1 MKRKTKNWLGTGA
14 SLILVGLILYVG
26 AMTAL
31 KWDYAKM
38 STIDYVSNTHE
49 IKESFRNISLKTDEA
64 RIVFALSKDGKCRVE
79 CYEEAKAV
87 HAVAVKE
94 ATLSIEMT
102 HTRSWYDYIGIHYE
116 SPKITVYLPKQEY
129 NALSINLNVGN
140 IEIENK
146 LAFTNADIRLSTGN
160 VNYGAST
167 KEAIHIQIGTG
178 NISVGRLTAGSL
190 DISSAV
196 GTVAIT
202 DLTCKNDLT
211 LGLTTGTTSLNDV
224 FCGNLVSTATAG
236 EITLD
241 HVIAREKFTIER
253 DTGNIKFKGSDA
265 AEIHVKTNTGNVS
278 GSLLTNK
285 VFLAKS
291 ESGKV
296 HLPPSTT
303 GGPCKIDVLTGNID
317 MEIDEKAE

>member
-1 MKRKTKNWLGTGA
+1 MKRKTKKWLSAGT

-31 KWDYAKM
+31 KWDYAKL
-38 STIDYVSNTHE
+38 STTEYVSNTQE
-49 IKESFRNISLKTDEA
+49 IKESFHNISLKTDEA

-87 HAVAVKE
+87 HSVAVE
-94 ATLSIEMT
+94 EGTLFINRT
-102 HTRSWYDYIGIHYE
+102 HTWSWYDNIGINYK

-129 NALSINLNVGN
+129 NALSIDASVGN
-140 IEIENK
+140 FEIAKK

-160 VNYGAST
+160 VNYSAST

-178 NISVGRLTAGSL
+178 NISVGRLTAGTL
-190 DISSAV
+190 DISSKV

-202 DLTCKNDLT
+202 DLTCKDDLT
-211 LGLTTGTTSLNDV
+211 LRLTTGTTSLNDV
-224 FCGNLVSTATAG
+224 FCGNLFSTATAG

-241 HVIAREKFTIER
+241 HVIAREKISIER
-253 DTGNIKFKGSDA
+253 ETGNIKFKGSDA
-265 AEIHVKTNTGNVS
+265 AELHVKTNTGNVS
-278 GSLLTNK
+278 GSLLTDK
-285 VFLAKS
+285 VFFAKS
-291 ESGKV
+291 NSGRV
-296 HLPPSTT
+296 DLPPSST
-303 GGPCKIDVLTGNID
+303 GGPCKIEVLTGSID